1 VTTAGRR
8 MMVNGKLLSEKQTRQ
23 FEYLSKNSE
32 TFRKRFLELA
42 AEEGIVK

>member
-1 VTTAGRR
+1 

-32 TFRKRFLELA
+32 TFRKRFIELA
-42 AEEGIVK
+42 KEEGIVK